1 MGGRGGGGFGPG
13 GDNVLMERFMANATF
28 KALYEAKLQEVYE
41 KVFLSGALSED
52 VERYAALI
60 HSVNEG
66 RGLVDLTAYDQAV
79 QSLLG
84 FIANR
89 TAYLE
94 STELLGK

>member
-1 MGGRGGGGFGPG
+1 M
-13 GDNVLMERFMANATF
+13 
-28 KALYEAKLQEVYE
+28 
-41 KVFLSGALSED
+41 
-52 VERYAALI
+52 ERYAALI